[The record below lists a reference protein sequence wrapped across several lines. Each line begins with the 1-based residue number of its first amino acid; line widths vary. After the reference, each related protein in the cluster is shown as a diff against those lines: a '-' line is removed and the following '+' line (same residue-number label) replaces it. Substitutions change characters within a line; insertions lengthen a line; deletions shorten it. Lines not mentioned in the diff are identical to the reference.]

1 MEEGSTTHIL
11 VVMLTL
17 VQLFFFLSGR
27 VDGLHVLCVLLLYT
41 VIYVVT
47 CEKHSLLLRMLKM
60 LLALERFCFPS
71 GSVLLQRGEPL
82 LSSFL
87 HAGQI
92 GFECLGTA

>member
-47 CEKHSLLLRMLKM
+47 CEKHSLLFMLKM
-60 LLALERFCFPS
+60 LLALERFCFPRA
-71 GSVLLQRGEPL
+71 SVLLQRGEPL